1 MKKPHLGQKIFIF
14 LEAKLRNIVLYILSV
29 LFFSTSFLQPAIANS
44 ISGTQLKKLII
55 QELTSIGVISDP
67 AINDKRL
74 FTGCVKE
81 NIEVTRRDP
90 SWNTLKLSCKNNKY
104 WSFNFRNKI
113 FKKNS
118 NETGFISLKN
128 KYNSEEKIQTTSFNE
143 KNLVFVLTNSKYK
156 DETLDKED
164 VRLEL
169 RKKISSK
176 GSFSELKYVLGKKL
190 KRSLK
195 KGSILKEKHLKED
208 WLVHKNQKIEIVNQV
223 GSVKVSMKGLALS
236 NGLKGDRIL
245 VKNLSSN
252 KTVEGFV
259 KSEKKISIFRKIY

>member
-1 MKKPHLGQKIFIF
+1 MKKPHLELKIFIF
-14 LEAKLRNIVLYILSV
+14 LEAKLRNIVFYISSF
-29 LFFSTSFLQPAIANS
+29 LFFSISFSQPLIANS
-44 ISGTQLKKLII
+44 ISGIKLKKLII
-55 QELTSIGVISDP
+55 QELSSIGVISDP
-67 AINDKRL
+67 AINDKRI
-74 FTGCVKE
+74 FTGCAKE
-81 NIEVTRRDP
+81 NIEISRRDL
-90 SWNTLKLSCKNNKY
+90 SWNTLKLACKNNKY
-104 WSFNFRNKI
+104 WNFSFRNKI
-113 FKKNS
+113 FTKNF
-118 NETGFISLKN
+118 NERSVISSKE
-128 KYNSEEKIQTTSFNE
+128 KYNSKKKIPTTSFNE
-143 KNLVFVLTNSKYK
+143 KNLVFVLTNSKQK
-156 DETLDKED
+156 DEILDKED
-164 VRLEL
+164 IRLEL

-176 GSFSELKYVLGKKL
+176 GSFSELKSVLGKKL